1 MLTARLAP
9 KFTIQDLTPFL
20 RPHFCDRAEPE
31 PPSLNQLVLA
41 VVGFAVA
48 AEGGGLRPF
57 LADIFVQVDAIRKRP
72 PYGGNARCC
81 ALSKE
86 PRIGDWR

>member
-9 KFTIQDLTPFL
+9 KFTIQDRTPFL

-48 AEGGGLRPF
+48 AAGGGLEALVEAFDAGGQRP
-57 LADIFVQVDAIRKRP
+57 VMGVDERVA
-72 PYGGNARCC
+72 GGVAFDRE
-81 ALSKE
+81 AA
-86 PRIGDWR
+86 P